1 MAHQPVIVCEE
12 EGSGSFVT
20 INGDNFVHDCERHS
34 LQLEC
39 QAQWNALVDK
49 QNLQSYQFQH
59 YATPRLEQSRT
70 KLANWSYNLLDT
82 FHIDRSIVSIAF
94 FYYDRCLS
102 LTKMECIDLVF
113 ISSLYLAIKIHSC
126 SGRTMAASMMSE
138 IMDGRYT
145 DDEIV
150 SMEIHLLRILD
161 WGVHP
166 PGPALFLCL
175 CMELCEDSTDESV
188 LVNKVLSTAKFLV
201 ELTVYD
207 SKLASEKPSSVA
219 LAAVSVAAG
228 IHSLPSTILEEIISL
243 DVTSKSRYVEEC
255 TNRLQLMYNH
265 WLFSSGA
272 NQRIACESPR
282 DVSWTEEM
290 VGAKRDGRRLDPV
303 FKSEDVRVG
312 RVKTRRI
319 KDTEPPC
326 TV

>member
-1 MAHQPVIVCEE
+1 
-12 EGSGSFVT
+12 
-20 INGDNFVHDCERHS
+20 
-34 LQLEC
+34 
-39 QAQWNALVDK
+39 
-49 QNLQSYQFQH
+49 
-59 YATPRLEQSRT
+59 
-70 KLANWSYNLLDT
+70 
-82 FHIDRSIVSIAF
+82 
-94 FYYDRCLS
+94 
-102 LTKMECIDLVF
+102 
-113 ISSLYLAIKIHSC
+113 
-126 SGRTMAASMMSE
+126 MAASMMSE

-166 PGPALFLCL
+166 PGPALFLGL
-175 CMELCEDSTDESV
+175 CMELCEDSTDEAV

-282 DVSWTEEM
+282 DVSRTEEM
-290 VGAKRDGRRLDPV
+290 VGAMRDGRRLDPV

-312 RVKTRRI
+312 RGKTRRI